1 MSFWRQLIRGVRVLG
16 NRRAADQEIADEVS
30 HYVEESES
38 ALIAKGLS
46 PEEARRAA
54 RLELG
59 SATAIREQVRS
70 YGWENTMGGI
80 LADFKFALRTLRRS
94 PLFTLI
100 AVLSLALGI
109 GANTAIFSLMDQLLL
124 RLLPVKDPE
133 SLVMLSQRGTN
144 MGGNDGER
152 ANSYPIYQDYQRRA
166 DAFSEV
172 FCQKMSEGV
181 ALTVDNETE
190 LVSAEVVSGNYFTAL
205 GVKPAIG
212 RVFNSAEDD
221 QVYKGHP
228 VVALS
233 YDYWMTRFS
242 GDRNVVGKKVLV
254 NNHPMTIVGVSAAGF
269 SGVDPARSPKI
280 RVPILMLPMVNP
292 GWESTLG
299 ARRLQWVRLFARLKP
314 GYTVESAQASLQV
327 LFTQI
332 RQYEATLPEAKD
344 WSARSRERFL
354 KATVVVEKA
363 ATGYS
368 QLRNSF
374 SKALVVLMC
383 MVGIVLLIACANV
396 ASLLIARAVA
406 RQKEIAVRLSIGASQ
421 GQLVRQLL
429 VESLVLAVA
438 GGTLGI
444 LLAVWITKG
453 LLSLLPTGNAVLML
467 SANPNARILLFNI
480 GLTLLTGLIFG
491 IAPAFRATRLDLWST
506 LKDAVGSVAGTS
518 GAVRVRKVLVTA
530 QVALSFLLLFGA
542 GLFVQSLQN
551 LRDTKSGF
559 ENIEHLLSFRV
570 DPSLNGY
577 DLQRAKR
584 FHQELLERIRA
595 LPGVQSGGYA
605 RAAVLAGSAWGDGM
619 LVEGHAAKE
628 GENTH
633 AQVNFV
639 SPGYFRTMGVPLL
652 EGRDFDERD
661 VSETRRVCL
670 VNRTFA
676 EHYFPGSSAVGRHI
690 GSAILRNGKVDVEI
704 VGVAENALYN
714 GPREGSRRQVFFAE
728 PQERYLSGKTFYVRT
743 NLDSKQMFGAI
754 NNAVKK
760 LDPRVAASE
769 VRTLDS
775 QLDHILLTERLIAM
789 MSAGF
794 GALATLLA
802 SIGLY
807 GVMAFVVARRT
818 KEIGVRLA
826 LGAMRGSVVWLVMR
840 EVLLLLGLGLAV
852 GIPAALA
859 LGRFISAQLYGVK
872 ENDPWVA
879 GIAVI
884 LLSFIAA
891 MAGWVPARRASRI
904 DPLHALRYD

>member
-1 MSFWRQLIRGVRVLG
+1 LSFWRQLIRGVRVLG

-30 HYVEESES
+30 HYMEESES

-80 LADFKFALRTLRRS
+80 LADLKFALRTLRRS

-124 RLLPVKDPE
+124 RLLPVKNPD

-152 ANSYPIYQDYQRRA
+152 ANSYPIYQDYQQRA

-181 ALTVDNETE
+181 ALTLDNETE
-190 LVSAEVVSGNYFTAL
+190 LVSAEMVSGNYFTAL

-233 YDYWMTRFS
+233 YDYWMTRFA
-242 GDRNVVGKKVLV
+242 GDQSVVGKKVLV
-254 NNHPMTIVGVSAAGF
+254 NNYPMTIVGVSAPGF

-280 RVPILMLPMVNP
+280 RVPIQMLPMVNP
-292 GWESTLG
+292 GWNAIG
-299 ARRLQWVRLFARLKP
+299 FRRLQWVRVFARLKP

-332 RQYEATLPEAKD
+332 RHYEATLPEAKG
-344 WSARSRERFL
+344 WSANSRERFL

-406 RQKEIAVRLSIGASQ
+406 RQKEIAVRLSVGASQ
-421 GQLVRQLL
+421 SQLVRQLL

-467 SANPNARILLFNI
+467 SANPNGRILLFNI
-480 GLTLLTGLIFG
+480 ALSLLTGLIFG
-491 IAPAFRATRLDLWST
+491 IAPAFRSTRLDLWST
-506 LKDAVGSVAGTS
+506 LKDAVGSVAGTG

-559 ENIEHLLSFRV
+559 KNIEHLLSFRV

-577 DLQRAKR
+577 NLQRAKR
-584 FHQELLERIRA
+584 FHQELLENIRA
-595 LPGVQSGGYA
+595 LPGVQSAGYA
-605 RAAVLAGSAWGDGM
+605 RAAVLAGGAWGDGM
-619 LVEGHAAKE
+619 LVEGHVAKE

-633 AQVNFV
+633 AMVNFV

-661 VSETRRVCL
+661 VSETKAVCI

-676 EHYFPGSSAVGRHI
+676 EHYFPGRSAVGRHV
-690 GSAILRNGKVDVEI
+690 GSAILRNGKLDVEI

-775 QLDHILLTERLIAM
+775 QLDQILLTERLIAM

-818 KEIGVRLA
+818 KEIGLRLA

-852 GIPAALA
+852 GIPAAFA

-884 LLSFIAA
+884 LLSLIAA
-891 MAGWVPARRASRI
+891 MAGLVPARRASCI
-904 DPLHALRYD
+904 DPLHALRYE

>member
-1 MSFWRQLIRGVRVLG
+1 MSFWRQLIRGIRVLG
-16 NRRAADQEIADEVS
+16 NRRTADQEIADEVS
-30 HYVEESES
+30 HYMEESES
-38 ALIAKGLS
+38 ALIAEGLS

-59 SATAIREQVRS
+59 SATAIREQVRG

-80 LADFKFALRTLRRS
+80 LADLKFAFRTLRRS

-109 GANTAIFSLMDQLLL
+109 GANTAIFSLTDQLLL
-124 RLLPVKDPE
+124 RLLPVKDPD
-133 SLVMLSQRGTN
+133 SLVMLSQRGSN
-144 MGGNDGER
+144 MGGSDGER
-152 ANSYPIYQDYQRRA
+152 ANSYPLYQDYQRRA
-166 DAFSEV
+166 EPFAEV
-172 FCQKMSEGV
+172 FCQKVSEGV
-181 ALTVDNETE
+181 ALTLDGQTE
-190 LVSAEVVSGNYFTAL
+190 LVTAEMVSGNYFSAL
-205 GVKPAIG
+205 GVKPALG
-212 RVFNSAEDD
+212 RVFNSREDD
-221 QVYKGHP
+221 QLYKGHP

-233 YDYWMTRFS
+233 YDYWITRFA

-254 NNHPMTIVGVSAAGF
+254 NSYPMTIVGVSAPGF

-280 RVPILMLPMVNP
+280 RVPIQMLPIVNP
-292 GWESTLG
+292 GWEPTISF
-299 ARRLQWVRLFARLKP
+299 RRLRWLRVFARLKP

-332 RQYEATLPEAKD
+332 RQYEATLPEAKG
-344 WSARSRERFL
+344 WPAKERERFL

-383 MVGIVLLIACANV
+383 MVGVVLLIACANV

-406 RQKEIAVRLSIGASQ
+406 RQREIAVRLSVGASQ
-421 GQLVRQLL
+421 SQLIRQLL
-429 VESLVLAVA
+429 VESLVLAMA
-438 GGTLGI
+438 GGLLGI

-467 SANPNARILLFNI
+467 SAAPNGRILLFNI
-480 GLTLLTGLIFG
+480 ALSLLTGLIFG
-491 IAPAFRATRLDLWST
+491 IAPAFRSTRLDLWGT
-506 LKDAVGSVAGTS
+506 LKDAAGSVAGTS
-518 GAVRVRKVLVTA
+518 GAVRFRKVLVTA

-542 GLFVQSLQN
+542 GLFVKSLQN
-551 LRDTKSGF
+551 LRDTDSGF
-559 ENIEHLLSFRV
+559 TNIEHLVSFRV
-570 DPSLNGY
+570 DPRLNGY
-577 DLQRAKR
+577 NLQRVKR
-584 FHQELLERIRA
+584 FHQELLENISL
-595 LPGVQSGGYA
+595 LPGVQSAGYA
-605 RAAVLAGSAWGDGM
+605 RAAVLTGGAWGDGM
-619 LVEGHAAKE
+619 LVEGHVAKE
-628 GENTH
+628 GENTD
-633 AQVNFV
+633 AMINFV

-661 VSETRRVCL
+661 IRGTKPVCI

-676 EHYFPGSSAVGRHI
+676 EHYFPGRRAIGWHVG
-690 GSAILRNGKVDVEI
+690 SEILRGGKTDMEI
-704 VGVAENALYN
+704 VGVAQNALYN

-728 PQERYLSGKTFYVRT
+728 PQEGYLSGQTFYVRT
-743 NLDSKQMFGAI
+743 NLDTNQMFGAI
-754 NNAVKK
+754 RQAVKK
-760 LDPRVAASE
+760 LDPQVAASE

-775 QLDHILLTERLIAM
+775 QLDQRLLTERLIAM

-807 GVMAFVVARRT
+807 GVMAFVVVRRT

-826 LGAMRGSVVWLVMR
+826 LGALRGSVVWLVMK
-840 EVLLLLGLGLAV
+840 EVLLLLAFGLAV

-859 LGRFISAQLYGVK
+859 LGRYISAQLYGVQ

-884 LLSFIAA
+884 LLSLIAA
-891 MAGWVPARRASRI
+891 MAGLVPARRASRI
-904 DPLHALRYD
+904 DPLHALRYE

>member
-1 MSFWRQLIRGVRVLG
+1 MAGIF
-16 NRRAADQEIADEVS
+16 AD
-30 HYVEESES
+30 
-38 ALIAKGLS
+38 L
-46 PEEARRAA
+46 
-54 RLELG
+54 
-59 SATAIREQVRS
+59 
-70 YGWENTMGGI
+70 
-80 LADFKFALRTLRRS
+80 KFALRTLRRS

-124 RLLPVKDPE
+124 RLLPVKDPD
-133 SLVMLSQRGTN
+133 SLVMLSQRGNN

-152 ANSYPIYQDYQRRA
+152 ANSYPIYQDYQQRA
-166 DAFSEV
+166 EAFSEV

-181 ALTVDNETE
+181 ALTIDNQTE
-190 LVSAEVVSGNYFTAL
+190 LVSVEMVSGNYFTAL

-212 RVFNSAEDD
+212 RVFNSTEDD

-233 YDYWMTRFS
+233 YDYWRTRF
-242 GDRNVVGKKVLV
+242 DRDPSVVGRKVLV
-254 NNHPMTIVGVSAAGF
+254 NNYPMTIVGVSAPGF

-280 RVPILMLPMVNP
+280 RVPIQMLPIVNP
-292 GWESTLG
+292 GWDATI
-299 ARRLQWVRLFARLKP
+299 AFRRLQWIRVFARLKP

-332 RQYEATLPEAKD
+332 RRYEATLPEAKD
-344 WSARSRERFL
+344 WSARSREGFL
-354 KATVVVEKA
+354 RATVVVEKA

-383 MVGIVLLIACANV
+383 MVGTVLLIACANV

-406 RQKEIAVRLSIGASQ
+406 RQREIAVRLSVGASPR
-421 GQLVRQLL
+421 QLVRQLL

-438 GGTLGI
+438 GGTLGV

-453 LLSLLPTGNAVLML
+453 LLSRLPTGNAVLML
-467 SANPNARILLFNI
+467 SATPNGRILLFTI
-480 GLTLLTGLIFG
+480 ALSLLTGAIFG
-491 IAPAFRATRLDLWST
+491 IAPAFRATRVDLSSA
-506 LKDAVGSVAGTS
+506 LKDAAGSVAGTGS
-518 GAVRVRKVLVTA
+518 AVRIRKGLVIA

-542 GLFVQSLQN
+542 GLFVRSLQN
-551 LRDTKSGF
+551 LRDTNSGF
-559 ENIEHLLSFRV
+559 TSIEHLVSFRV
-570 DPSLNGY
+570 DPSLAGY
-577 DLQRAKR
+577 DLPRVKR
-584 FHQELLERIRA
+584 FDHELLDSLRA
-595 LPGVQSGGYA
+595 LPGVQSAGYA
-605 RAAVLAGSAWGDGM
+605 RAPVLTGGAWGDGM
-619 LVEGHAAKE
+619 LVEGHVAKE

-633 AQVNFV
+633 ARINFV

-661 VSETRRVCL
+661 VSGTNVVCI

-676 EHYFPGSSAVGRHI
+676 EQYFPGHSAVGRHI
-690 GSAILRNGKVDVEI
+690 GSGILRRGKLDVEI
-704 VGVAENALYN
+704 VGVAENALYS
-714 GPREGSRRQVFFAE
+714 GPREGAGRQVFFAE
-728 PQERYLSGKTFYVRT
+728 PQERYLTGKTFYVRT
-743 NLDSKQMFGAI
+743 TLDATQMFGAI
-754 NNAVKK
+754 DNAVNR
-760 LDPRVAASE
+760 LDPRVAVSE
-769 VRTLDS
+769 MRTLDA
-775 QLDHILLTERLIAM
+775 QLDQLLLTERLIAM

-818 KEIGVRLA
+818 REIGMRLA

-859 LGRFISAQLYGVK
+859 LGRFIAAQLYGV
-872 ENDPWVA
+872 EANDPWVA
-879 GIAVI
+879 ALAVV
-884 LLSFIAA
+884 LLSLIAA
-891 MAGWVPARRASRI
+891 LAGLMPARRASRI
-904 DPLHALRYD
+904 DPLRALRYE